1 MATFKRPKSRVPN
14 PQASTRSLATIKRK
28 RKGKYDSSQVT
39 LGFRL
44 LSVVPLRSLQNKN
57 QRVTRKQLQLSSEN
71 TRETMDLNKFLRV
84 YRIFL
89 DRHLEMPHGLRMLK
103 PVIAEPLAAP
113 PSPMSNKIASANSHT
128 RQLTKLDAMMLLN
141 DHLGYTTQD
150 SLRAGDERGILR
162 SHSQQWNANTVPVA
176 ACECDEPLAAAVKA
190 VGSPRRPKPDV
201 TYGYSVD
208 LFSRPDMD
216 HAIGLL
222 PTTRAM
228 QDGAAA
234 MHSLWHLFSAGGAA
248 QPQEHETAVF
258 CACVGPTDMEIYISW
273 RRDDPIE
280 GVSWEMDRVC
290 DAKLDREPEVAHIR
304 SVLRNILAWAQ
315 STRLDRIKAALT
327 PQKHTPGVGKVKQD
341 PERKK
346 LNTGEGIEGAGEK
359 EESSEE
365 SRKF

>member
-1 MATFKRPKSRVPN
+1 
-14 PQASTRSLATIKRK
+14 
-28 RKGKYDSSQVT
+28 
-39 LGFRL
+39 
-44 LSVVPLRSLQNKN
+44 
-57 QRVTRKQLQLSSEN
+57 
-71 TRETMDLNKFLRV
+71 
-84 YRIFL
+84 
-89 DRHLEMPHGLRMLK
+89 
-103 PVIAEPLAAP
+103 
-113 PSPMSNKIASANSHT
+113 
-128 RQLTKLDAMMLLN
+128 
-141 DHLGYTTQD
+141 
-150 SLRAGDERGILR
+150 
-162 SHSQQWNANTVPVA
+162 
-176 ACECDEPLAAAVKA
+176 
-190 VGSPRRPKPDV
+190 
-201 TYGYSVD
+201 
-208 LFSRPDMD
+208 
-216 HAIGLL
+216 
-222 PTTRAM
+222 
-228 QDGAAA
+228 

-315 STRLDRIKAALT
+315 STRLDRIKAALA

-346 LNTGEGIEGAGEK
+346 LNTGEGVEGAGEK